1 MDTEKALAR
10 VEELLKPFSKEITK
24 PAANR
29 LDVIVAPEKL
39 IEAVTVLTKEKWGY
53 LLTITGL
60 DVPAPAPAPESN
72 EKPGENHVELLYHFG
87 EGAAI
92 ATLRVSLLYSNLN
105 VPSVC
110 GVIPAATLYEREIME
125 MLGVVCVGTPD
136 PEKLLLP
143 DDWPAG
149 VFPLRKEFTGFN
161 KKPDEGEGV

>member
-24 PAANR
+24 PASNR
-29 LDVIVAPEKL
+29 LDAVVAPENL
-39 IEAVTVLTKEKWGY
+39 VEAVTVLTKENWGY

-60 DVPAPAPAPESN
+60 DVPAPAPEDN
-72 EKPGENHVELLYHFG
+72 EQAGENHVELLYHFG
-87 EGAAI
+87 EGAAV
-92 ATLRVSLLYSNLN
+92 ATLRVSVPYSNLS

-125 MLGVVCVGTPD
+125 MLGVVCEGTPN

-161 KKPDEGEGV
+161 KKPEEGEGV